1 MKKQL
6 IDFEIESRREAGA
19 GCVLLKMRPLGAE
32 MPQCEPGQFVEIL
45 VDDASCTLLRRPISI
60 CDVVDDR
67 LVLLVK
73 DAGAATHALCE
84 ASVGKKYS
92 VLLPLG
98 RGFWVDD
105 NVKKVLLVGGGVGT
119 APLLYWGKALT
130 ARGIQPTFLIG
141 ARKSAD
147 LLLLDKLREIG
158 SLNLTTEDGSE
169 GTKGMVTAHPVFKE
183 DFDLICCCGPLPMMK
198 AIAAIAKERGIQ
210 CQVSLENKMACG
222 LGACLCCV
230 EDTTSGNRC
239 VCQDGPVFNI
249 NELKW

>member
-6 IDFEIESRREAGA
+6 IDFEIESRHEAGA
-19 GCVLLKMRPLGAE
+19 GCVLLKMRPVGAA

-45 VDDASCTLLRRPISI
+45 VDDAPGTLLRRPISI
-60 CDVVDDR
+60 CDVADDR
-67 LVLLVK
+67 LWLLVK
-73 DAGAATHALCE
+73 DAGPATHALCE
-84 ASVGKKYS
+84 APVGKKYS

-98 RGFWVDD
+98 RGFWAEED
-105 NVKKVLLVGGGVGT
+105 VKKVLLVGGGVGT
-119 APLLYWGKALT
+119 APLLYWGKILAL
-130 ARGIQPTFLIG
+130 RGVEVSFLIG

-147 LLLLDKLREIG
+147 LLLLDELRKIG
-158 SLNLTTEDGSE
+158 SLNVTTEDGSE
-169 GTKGMVTAHPVFKE
+169 GVKGMVTAHPALAE
-183 DFDLICCCGPLPMMK
+183 GYDLICSCGPLPMMK
-198 AIAAIAKERGIQ
+198 AIAAIAKERNID

-239 VCQDGPVFNI
+239 VCQDGPVYNI